1 MPRTSISRCASC
13 PARSRSS
20 HKSSAAQRQPS
31 LFENTTIYESRPTPQ
46 IRKLREAI
54 AQYLCLDD
62 LRDLATR
69 GEDIRSILRSGE
81 PVPEEVQALVSL
93 LSALLSPVP
102 GETIRSPADIAALL
116 MTEMGCLD
124 HEEFWVVCLD
134 TANQVQ
140 RIIPLYRGTL
150 NSAAVRVAEV
160 FRPAISLGSA
170 SVIVAH
176 NHPSGRLEVSPEDI
190 DTTCNLRQAGTL
202 LQIEL
207 LDHLIIA
214 QGRWLSLREQRP
226 LDW

>member
-1 MPRTSISRCASC
+1 
-13 PARSRSS
+13 
-20 HKSSAAQRQPS
+20 
-31 LFENTTIYESRPTPQ
+31 
-46 IRKLREAI
+46 LREAI

-81 PVPEEVQALVSL
+81 PVPEEIQALLSL
-93 LSALLSPVP
+93 LSALLAPVP
-102 GETIRSPADIAALL
+102 GTAIRSPADLAALL
-116 MTEMGCLD
+116 MVEMGCLD
-124 HEEFWVVCLD
+124 YEEFRVVCLD
-134 TANQVQ
+134 TKNHVQ

-170 SVIVAH
+170 SIIVAH
-176 NHPSGRLEVSPEDI
+176 NHPGGSTTPSAEDRQVTQHLREAGRLLD
-190 DTTCNLRQAGTL
+190 
-202 LQIEL
+202 IEL

-214 QGRWLSLREQRP
+214 KGRWLSLREQRP